1 MARSNV
7 YEIRLEAAL
16 LSDVALANVRIGC
29 PLTVM
34 WHRRSVS
41 LRASFASTTFVIASM
56 DSKRTSLRLPTCQ
69 TFKAPVARIT
79 SRYDDCLGL
88 HSSSENG
95 LPSTAHNPRQTQKLE
110 PFSSDMRRSQA
121 LRALTNTRKQPPS
134 ARARDVQIAIVHADG
149 GEHGIAHHAYDAAW
163 DTVDP
168 FDAAT
173 CGALNTRVHRPK
185 LCVFLTTK
193 FHRNSQC

>member
-1 MARSNV
+1 M

-16 LSDVALANVRIGC
+16 LFVVALANVKIGC

-41 LRASFASTTFVIASM
+41 RRASFGSATFVIASM
-56 DSKRTSLRLPTCQ
+56 DSDKTSLCLPTCH

-95 LPSTAHNPRQTQKLE
+95 LPSAAHNQG
-110 PFSSDMRRSQA
+110 RS
-121 LRALTNTRKQPPS
+121 R
-134 ARARDVQIAIVHADG
+134 
-149 GEHGIAHHAYDAAW
+149 
-163 DTVDP
+163 
-168 FDAAT
+168 
-173 CGALNTRVHRPK
+173 
-185 LCVFLTTK
+185 
-193 FHRNSQC
+193 